1 MKNLGLSNV
10 TESSSSLPPGGY
22 ICKIIEVHDVPN
34 KEYLEIKVDIAQ
46 GPHAGYYKNLEE
58 KFGFWGLVW
67 YMSYKQT
74 ALGLFKSG
82 ISALRASN
90 SNFQWNDDA
99 ENDEKCMVGCLVG
112 GLLGEEEYLGNDG
125 TLKCNLKFKR
135 AISVQEILDGQF
147 KVPEKKKLEAYNTG
161 AEVVDTT
168 APSQEAVEVT
178 GAQFT
183 PVDESQI
190 PF

>member
-1 MKNLGLSNV
+1 MRNLGLSNV
-10 TESSSSLPPGGY
+10 AESTGSLPPGGY
-22 ICKIIEVHDVPN
+22 VCRIIDVQDVPQ
-34 KEYLEIKVDIAQ
+34 KEYLMLKLDIAQ
-46 GPHAGYYKNLEE
+46 GSHKDHYKNLEE
-58 KFGFWGLVW
+58 RFGFWGLVW

-90 SNFQWNDDA
+90 EGFHWEDDA
-99 ENDEKCMVGCLVG
+99 ENDERRMVGCLVG

-125 TLKCNLKFKR
+125 TLKCNVKFTR
-135 AISVQEILDGQF
+135 AVSVEDIMNGNF
-147 KVPEKKKLEAYNTG
+147 KVPEKKKLESYNSS

-168 APSQEAVEVT
+168 QGYTAPDGT
-178 GAQFT
+178 QFA
-183 PVDESQI
+183 PVDEAEM